1 MTNQEMVKALRGDM
15 QQKQMLYDFFFD
27 KISQGEVLEDNEV
40 PMFEAVR
47 KELTKKSEI
56 VTMSGSASGNS
67 GAKL

>member
-1 MTNQEMVKALRGDM
+1 MVKALKGSV
-15 QQKQMLYDFFFD
+15 QQKQMLYDFFFA
-27 KISQGEVLEDNEV
+27 KISQGKVLEDNEV

>member
-1 MTNQEMVKALRGDM
+1 MTNQEMVKALKGSV
-15 QQKQMLYDFFFD
+15 QQKQMLYDFFFA
-27 KISQGEVLEDNEV
+27 KISQGKVLEDNEV

>member
-1 MTNQEMVKALRGDM
+1 MTNQEMVKALKGDL
-15 QQKQMLYDFFFD
+15 QQKQMLYDYFFA
-27 KISQGEVLEDNEV
+27 KVSQGEVLEDNEV

-67 GAKL
+67 GAQV

>member
-1 MTNQEMVKALRGDM
+1 MTNQEMVKALRGNLE
-15 QQKQMLYDFFFD
+15 QKQMLYDYFFS
-27 KISQGEVLEDNEV
+27 KVSQGETLQDNEV

-56 VTMSGSASGNS
+56 VTMSGSAVGNS